1 VATFRYLVDDVDASL
16 PFYEKLGFTLQDRWG
31 PPFAILRR
39 DDLSLWISGPGS
51 SASRALPGGA
61 QPRPGGWNR
70 LVIEVDDV
78 ALALRNLAAIGA
90 IPRSEPVSGPGG
102 TQLLVDDPSGNP
114 VELFQ
119 SS

>member
-1 VATFRYLVDDVDASL
+1 MATVRYLVDDIDACL
-16 PFYEKLGFTLQDRWG
+16 PFYEKLGFALQDRWG

-51 SASRALPGGA
+51 SASRALSGGA

-70 LVIEVDDV
+70 LVIEVDDL
-78 ALALRNLAAIGA
+78 ALALRNLAAVGA
-90 IPRSEPVSGPGG
+90 RPRSEPVSGPGG
-102 TQLLVDDPSGNP
+102 TQVLVDDPAGNP

-119 SS
+119 SK